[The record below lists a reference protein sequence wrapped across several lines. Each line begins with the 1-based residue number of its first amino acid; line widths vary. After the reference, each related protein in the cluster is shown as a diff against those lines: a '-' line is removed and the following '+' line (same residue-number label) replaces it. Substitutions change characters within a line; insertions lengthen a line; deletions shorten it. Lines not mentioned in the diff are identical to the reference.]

1 MNRPLST
8 LLLVSALGALGAFA
22 PTTAGAAQVYLRE
35 ADAPHA
41 IFPASMSAS
50 RATLELSD
58 SELGSLSKAIGRKVQ
73 VRSYP
78 YIEVRGE
85 NGILGRIFL
94 LEVVGQSLPIEFAVG
109 VAASGA
115 IQDIQVMA
123 YREPQGDA
131 IQEERFRRQFVG
143 KRLTDPIAL
152 GKDIDVISGASISA
166 QSATYAARKGLALDH
181 ALRARTGE
189 SGH

>member
-41 IFPASMSAS
+41 IFPASISAS

-85 NGILGRIFL
+85 NGTAGGTR
-94 LEVVGQSLPIEFAVG
+94 G
-109 VAASGA
+109 V
-115 IQDIQVMA
+115 QVA
-123 YREPQGDA
+123 G
-131 IQEERFRRQFVG
+131 I
-143 KRLTDPIAL
+143 
-152 GKDIDVISGASISA
+152 
-166 QSATYAARKGLALDH
+166 
-181 ALRARTGE
+181 
-189 SGH
+189 